1 MANQGQLRVA
11 EPGGAP
17 GEPRQV
23 SLEVGEDSL
32 SLVAGGEPVVLPFVD
47 IDDLWDEDYTLRLV
61 DSQGRTYEL
70 TMLGKAYGQ
79 IAADVRKRRNELLG
93 HDLLLTGVD
102 LQDTYPA
109 KLLGGPSVAEV
120 QVQLFT
126 DLLVVI
132 PERGVMWGVP
142 FSFIDGVDWDGDLYQ
157 TKVRTDDGQ
166 VIVFGQMGRR
176 SEEFRDELRRLL
188 DALAVRTARTL
199 TELLPGVDPATVGRL
214 AAQMRDGRAVQRRA
228 VDAID
233 PALWGRLEDAVMGTD
248 ELRQAYASLA
258 SRSPQGWAAIGVK
271 ATAPEGDQEEGG
283 ATAEAGSG
291 EGGGAGDAMQQL
303 LGQAMAGQA
312 GRTEAPEGEPEEPP
326 AEQKTSIQWY
336 FVPLADDGGAPI
348 NAVAQEVTSEQGH
361 ATYVFRLL
369 EPERWDE
376 ASKAGGDALAD
387 AVAGGIARLNRALL
401 TLNFRREPILATDDE
416 IATGRFARYRVAV
429 RHLDHL
435 RWARRSYLGR
445 ATHTDSW
452 EQQVREA
459 AAKA

>member
-1 MANQGQLRVA
+1 
-11 EPGGAP
+11 
-17 GEPRQV
+17 
-23 SLEVGEDSL
+23 
-32 SLVAGGEPVVLPFVD
+32 
-47 IDDLWDEDYTLRLV
+47 
-61 DSQGRTYEL
+61 
-70 TMLGKAYGQ
+70 
-79 IAADVRKRRNELLG
+79 VRKRRDELLG

-109 KLLGGPSVAEV
+109 KLLGGGSVDEV

-126 DLLVVI
+126 DLMVVV

-157 TKVRTDDGQ
+157 TKVRTDDGS

-199 TELLPGVDPATVGRL
+199 AELVPGVDPATVGRL

-233 PALWGRLEDAVMGTD
+233 PALWGRLEQAVMGTD
-248 ELRQAYASLA
+248 ELRQAYSSL
-258 SRSPQGWAAIGVK
+258 SSTSPQGWAAIGVK
-271 ATAPEGDQEEGG
+271 AVAAEASEEGSSEPTEDG
-283 ATAEAGSG
+283 GSG
-291 EGGGAGDAMQQL
+291 GGGEAMQQL

-312 GRTEAPEGEPEEPP
+312 GRAEPT
-326 AEQKTSIQWY
+326 AEQQPSEGSEPAAEQETSVQWY
-336 FVPLADDGGAPI
+336 FVPLADEDGAPM
-348 NAVAQEVTSEQGH
+348 NAVAQEVTSEEGH

-376 ASKAGGDALAD
+376 ADRAGGDVLAD

-445 ATHTDSW
+445 ATHTGTW

-459 AAKA
+459 AARASSR